1 MAYNQPYY
9 NGGYFSQY
17 QNGAVPDMLG
27 QYKGQ
32 YQQPIPQ
39 MQQNMAQPM
48 QQNFQQMQ
56 TPPQAQPME
65 TQKINNGFIWVQG
78 EAGAKA
84 YLVAPNVRIPLW
96 DSEDMFVYIKEAD
109 GTGKMSTKK
118 YRLVEETD
126 GNISN
131 SPENA
136 PKTPTEHKCTCGDKF
151 VLKKDF
157 QALQS
162 EFEALRSELDELKS
176 KPKGKTAKKTVEEV
190 ENE

>member
-1 MAYNQPYY
+1 MAYNQPYNY
-9 NGGYFSQY
+9 GYGYPQY

-32 YQQPIPQ
+32 NQQ
-39 MQQNMAQPM
+39 MPM
-48 QQNFQQMQ
+48 QQPMMQQPVQQMPIQ
-56 TPPQAQPME
+56 S
-65 TQKINNGFIWVQG
+65 NGGLIWVDNEEQ
-78 EAGAKA
+78 AKN
-84 YLVAPNVRIPLW
+84 YLVAPNNVVP
-96 DSEDMFVYIKEAD
+96 MFDKNSPQMYIKSAD
-109 GTGKMSTKK
+109 GAGMPTFKK
-118 YRLVEETD
+118 YKLTDFEEVD
-126 GNISN
+126 
-131 SPENA
+131 NA